1 LKVAIF
7 TDTFIPQVN
16 GVARTIGRLA
26 DALTKQEIP
35 CMVLAPDT
43 GLAGDHGYP
52 VYFAPGLDLPLYREC
67 KIALPSYSEI
77 CNQLEFFKPDIVHL
91 ATEFSMGL
99 IGLKYASSAGIP
111 VVSSYTINFPQYL
124 SYYKLGLF
132 STWAWKY
139 LRWFHSQ
146 CHKNYCPSRS
156 TLQLLEKKGIQNL
169 AIWGRGIH
177 HHNGVT
183 TVNGYLYVLT
193 YRNLRPVHNW
203 ISIKPPKAKPLQD

>member
-1 LKVAIF
+1 MCRV
-7 TDTFIPQVN
+7 
-16 GVARTIGRLA
+16 
-26 DALTKQEIP
+26 
-35 CMVLAPDT
+35 PDT

-77 CNQLEFFKPDIVHL
+77 CNQFEFFKPDIVHL

-139 LRWFHSQ
+139 LRWFTVPPGLP
-146 CHKNYCPSRS
+146 CNCWR
-156 TLQLLEKKGIQNL
+156 KKGIQNL